1 LVRMLFAQVDKG
13 RLPAYLRGVGNLGNV
28 PTDLRALP
36 DVLGCGLKRQMLGG
50 WLPARKRPTRCRER
64 KSPAARNAET
74 TRIMEAE
81 LATLERL
88 DRLSSS
94 SKRETERHRDIA
106 RKGVHH
112 CQKLGVEPR
121 GLKGKMCTRLGR
133 RLEEG
138 GPAPSAKD
146 REYGPDG

>member
-1 LVRMLFAQVDKG
+1 MALTQESPNRPGWYWAKTEGADEAVVVEVMWLGETLYCVDE
-13 RLPAYLRGVGNLGNV
+13 
-28 PTDLRALP
+28 
-36 DVLGCGLKRQMLGG
+36 
-50 WLPARKRPTRCRER
+50 KRPVDDMEGWWWDGPIQRPGDEPKEKEPLFQDRTPEA
-64 KSPAARNAET
+64 AARQLAT
-74 TRIMEAE
+74 VLACLMEAE

-121 GLKGKMCTRLGR
+121 GLNGKTCTRLAR
-133 RLEEG
+133 RLE
-138 GPAPSAKD
+138 KH
-146 REYGPDG
+146 